1 MGYFENNKKTD
12 DAYFSGGN
20 HQFSNGE
27 HSGGTIYAKKD
38 VIIGTDA
45 TFSTADKNDIRVI
58 DKKSSVI
65 LSGARN
71 SVINVSISEVDSE
84 ANDGFYGRDFVEK
97 AKVEEGKVI
106 SAMIYEKDGKITGN
120 SFKYNGVWEY
130 TTPTGKQNYVFH
142 GVVVNPTVGTTP
154 TGKDYTKFSMAMNPV
169 KDEETQWANITCWN
183 NENNTLAD
191 RARKIFADHADQKK
205 KAIVV
210 CGNETEYNGR
220 KQYVGYRF
228 DLLD

>member
-1 MGYFENNKKTD
+1 MKLYIAQVDENKKLVVGKVTD
-12 DAYFSGGN
+12 VDFSEKVVN
-20 HQFSNGE
+20 V
-27 HSGGTIYAKKD
+27 TIEGSVWNKETQTEDLESLTIAFYNN
-38 VIIGTDA
+38 
-45 TFSTADKNDIRVI
+45 DKV
-58 DKKSSVI
+58 KM
-65 LSGARN
+65 
-71 SVINVSISEVDSE
+71 
-84 ANDGFYGRDFVEK
+84 RDFVEK

-191 RARKIFADHADQKK
+191 RAKKIFADHADQKK

>member
-1 MGYFENNKKTD
+1 MKLYIAQVDENKKLVVGKVTD
-12 DAYFSGGN
+12 VDFSEKVAN
-20 HQFSNGE
+20 V
-27 HSGGTIYAKKD
+27 TIEGSVWNKETQTEDLESLTIAFYNN
-38 VIIGTDA
+38 
-45 TFSTADKNDIRVI
+45 DKV
-58 DKKSSVI
+58 KM
-65 LSGARN
+65 
-71 SVINVSISEVDSE
+71 
-84 ANDGFYGRDFVEK
+84 RDFVEK

-106 SAMIYEKDGKITGN
+106 SVMIYEKDGKITGN

-191 RARKIFADHADQKK
+191 RARKSFADHADQKK

>member
-1 MGYFENNKKTD
+1 MKLYIAQVDENKKLVVGKVTD
-12 DAYFSGGN
+12 VDFSEKVAN
-20 HQFSNGE
+20 V
-27 HSGGTIYAKKD
+27 TIEGSVWNKETQTEDLESLTIAFYNN
-38 VIIGTDA
+38 
-45 TFSTADKNDIRVI
+45 DKV
-58 DKKSSVI
+58 KM
-65 LSGARN
+65 
-71 SVINVSISEVDSE
+71 
-84 ANDGFYGRDFVEK
+84 RDFVEN

>member
-1 MGYFENNKKTD
+1 MKLYIAQVDENKKLVVGKVTD
-12 DAYFSGGN
+12 VDFSEKVAN
-20 HQFSNGE
+20 V
-27 HSGGTIYAKKD
+27 TIEGSVWNKETQTEDLESLTIAFYNN
-38 VIIGTDA
+38 
-45 TFSTADKNDIRVI
+45 DKV
-58 DKKSSVI
+58 KM
-65 LSGARN
+65 
-71 SVINVSISEVDSE
+71 
-84 ANDGFYGRDFVEK
+84 RDFVEK

>member
-1 MGYFENNKKTD
+1 MKLYIAQIDENKKLVVGKVTKVD
-12 DAYFSGGN
+12 LSEKVAN
-20 HQFSNGE
+20 V
-27 HSGGTIYAKKD
+27 TIEGSVWNSETKTEDLESLTIAFYNN
-38 VIIGTDA
+38 
-45 TFSTADKNDIRVI
+45 DKV
-58 DKKSSVI
+58 KM
-65 LSGARN
+65 
-71 SVINVSISEVDSE
+71 
-84 ANDGFYGRDFVEK
+84 RDFVEK

-220 KQYVGYRF
+220 KQYVDYRF

>member
-1 MGYFENNKKTD
+1 MKLYIAKIDENKKLVVGKVTKVD
-12 DAYFSGGN
+12 LSEKVAN
-20 HQFSNGE
+20 V
-27 HSGGTIYAKKD
+27 TIEGSVWNPETQTEDLESLTISFYNN
-38 VIIGTDA
+38 
-45 TFSTADKNDIRVI
+45 DKVNM
-58 DKKSSVI
+58 
-65 LSGARN
+65 
-71 SVINVSISEVDSE
+71 
-84 ANDGFYGRDFVEK
+84 RDFVEK

-169 KDEETQWANITCWN
+169 KDEEKQWANITCWN

-210 CGNETEYNGR
+210 CGNKTEYNGR

>member
-1 MGYFENNKKTD
+1 MKLYIAQVDENKKLVVGKVTD
-12 DAYFSGGN
+12 VDFSEKVAN
-20 HQFSNGE
+20 
-27 HSGGTIYAKKD
+27 
-38 VIIGTDA
+38 VIIEGSVWNKETQTEDLESLTIA
-45 TFSTADKNDIRVI
+45 FYNNDKV
-58 DKKSSVI
+58 KM
-65 LSGARN
+65 
-71 SVINVSISEVDSE
+71 
-84 ANDGFYGRDFVEK
+84 RDFVEK

>member
-1 MGYFENNKKTD
+1 MKLYIAKIDENKKLVVGKVT
-12 DAYFSGGN
+12 
-20 HQFSNGE
+20 
-27 HSGGTIYAKKD
+27 
-38 VIIGTDA
+38 
-45 TFSTADKNDIRVI
+45 
-58 DKKSSVI
+58 
-65 LSGARN
+65 
-71 SVINVSISEVDSE
+71 EVDLSE
-84 ANDGFYGRDFVEK
+84 KVANVTIEGSVWNSETQTEDLESLTISFYNNDKVNMRDFVEK

-120 SFKYNGVWEY
+120 SFKYNGVWKY

-154 TGKDYTKFSMAMNPV
+154 TEKDYTKFSMAMNPV
-169 KDEETQWANITCWN
+169 KDEETQWASITCWN

-191 RARKIFADHADQKK
+191 RARKIFADHADQMK

>member
-1 MGYFENNKKTD
+1 MKLYIAQVDENKKLVVGKVTD
-12 DAYFSGGN
+12 VDFSEKVAN
-20 HQFSNGE
+20 V
-27 HSGGTIYAKKD
+27 TIEGSVWNKETQTEDLESLTIAFYNN
-38 VIIGTDA
+38 
-45 TFSTADKNDIRVI
+45 DKV
-58 DKKSSVI
+58 KM
-65 LSGARN
+65 
-71 SVINVSISEVDSE
+71 
-84 ANDGFYGRDFVEK
+84 RDFVEK

-191 RARKIFADHADQKK
+191 RAKKIFADHADQKK

>member
-1 MGYFENNKKTD
+1 MKLYIAQVDENKKLVVGKVTD
-12 DAYFSGGN
+12 VDFSEKVAN
-20 HQFSNGE
+20 V
-27 HSGGTIYAKKD
+27 TIEGSVWNKETQTEDLESLTIAFYNN
-38 VIIGTDA
+38 
-45 TFSTADKNDIRVI
+45 DKV
-58 DKKSSVI
+58 KM
-65 LSGARN
+65 
-71 SVINVSISEVDSE
+71 
-84 ANDGFYGRDFVEK
+84 RDFVEK

-220 KQYVGYRF
+220 NQYVGYRF

>member
-1 MGYFENNKKTD
+1 MKLYIARVDKNKKLVVGKVT
-12 DAYFSGGN
+12 
-20 HQFSNGE
+20 
-27 HSGGTIYAKKD
+27 
-38 VIIGTDA
+38 
-45 TFSTADKNDIRVI
+45 
-58 DKKSSVI
+58 
-65 LSGARN
+65 
-71 SVINVSISEVDSE
+71 EVDFSE
-84 ANDGFYGRDFVEK
+84 KVANVTIEGSVWNKETQTEDLESLTISFHNNDKVKMRDFVEK

-130 TTPTGKQNYVFH
+130 TTPTGKQNYAFH

-154 TGKDYTKFSMAMNPV
+154 TGKGYVKFSMAMNPV
-169 KDEETQWANITCWN
+169 KDEETQWASITCWN

-220 KQYVGYRF
+220 KKYVGYRF

>member
-1 MGYFENNKKTD
+1 MKLYIAPVDENKKLVVGKVTD
-12 DAYFSGGN
+12 VDFSEKVAN
-20 HQFSNGE
+20 V
-27 HSGGTIYAKKD
+27 TIEGSVWNKETQTEDLESLTIAFYNN
-38 VIIGTDA
+38 
-45 TFSTADKNDIRVI
+45 DKV
-58 DKKSSVI
+58 KM
-65 LSGARN
+65 
-71 SVINVSISEVDSE
+71 
-84 ANDGFYGRDFVEK
+84 RDFVEK

>member
-1 MGYFENNKKTD
+1 MKLYIAQVDENKKLVVGKVTD
-12 DAYFSGGN
+12 VDFSEKVAN
-20 HQFSNGE
+20 V
-27 HSGGTIYAKKD
+27 TIEGSVWNKETQTEDLESLTIAFYNN
-38 VIIGTDA
+38 
-45 TFSTADKNDIRVI
+45 DKV
-58 DKKSSVI
+58 KM
-65 LSGARN
+65 
-71 SVINVSISEVDSE
+71 
-84 ANDGFYGRDFVEK
+84 RDFVEK

-142 GVVVNPTVGTTP
+142 GVVVNPTVETTP

-191 RARKIFADHADQKK
+191 RAKKIFADHADQKK

>member
-1 MGYFENNKKTD
+1 MKLYIAKIDENKKLVVGKVTKVD
-12 DAYFSGGN
+12 LSEKVAN
-20 HQFSNGE
+20 V
-27 HSGGTIYAKKD
+27 TIEGSVWNSETQTEDLESLTISFYNN
-38 VIIGTDA
+38 
-45 TFSTADKNDIRVI
+45 DKVNM
-58 DKKSSVI
+58 
-65 LSGARN
+65 
-71 SVINVSISEVDSE
+71 
-84 ANDGFYGRDFVEK
+84 RDFVEK

>member
-1 MGYFENNKKTD
+1 MKLYIAQVDENKKLVVGKVTD
-12 DAYFSGGN
+12 VDFSEKVAN
-20 HQFSNGE
+20 V
-27 HSGGTIYAKKD
+27 TIEGSVWNKETQTEDLESLTIAFYNN
-38 VIIGTDA
+38 
-45 TFSTADKNDIRVI
+45 DKV
-58 DKKSSVI
+58 KM
-65 LSGARN
+65 
-71 SVINVSISEVDSE
+71 
-84 ANDGFYGRDFVEK
+84 RDFVEK

-191 RARKIFADHADQKK
+191 RAKKIFADHADQKK

-210 CGNETEYNGR
+210 CGNKTEYNGR

>member
-1 MGYFENNKKTD
+1 MKLYIAQVDENKKLVVGKVT
-12 DAYFSGGN
+12 
-20 HQFSNGE
+20 
-27 HSGGTIYAKKD
+27 
-38 VIIGTDA
+38 
-45 TFSTADKNDIRVI
+45 
-58 DKKSSVI
+58 
-65 LSGARN
+65 
-71 SVINVSISEVDSE
+71 EVDFSE
-84 ANDGFYGRDFVEK
+84 KIANVTIEGSVWNKETQTEDLESLTISFHNNDKVNMRDYVEK

-154 TGKDYTKFSMAMNPV
+154 TGKNYTKFSMAMNPV

-191 RARKIFADHADQKK
+191 RARKIFADHAEQKK

>member
-1 MGYFENNKKTD
+1 MKLYIAQVDENKKLVVGKVTD
-12 DAYFSGGN
+12 VDFSEN
-20 HQFSNGE
+20 VANV
-27 HSGGTIYAKKD
+27 TIEGSVWNKETQTEDLESLTIAFYNN
-38 VIIGTDA
+38 
-45 TFSTADKNDIRVI
+45 DKV
-58 DKKSSVI
+58 KM
-65 LSGARN
+65 
-71 SVINVSISEVDSE
+71 
-84 ANDGFYGRDFVEK
+84 RDFVEK
-97 AKVEEGKVI
+97 ANVEEGKVI

-191 RARKIFADHADQKK
+191 RARKIFADHAGQMK

>member
-1 MGYFENNKKTD
+1 MKLYIAKIDENKKLVVGKVTKVD
-12 DAYFSGGN
+12 FSEKVAN
-20 HQFSNGE
+20 V
-27 HSGGTIYAKKD
+27 TIEGSVWNSETQTEDLESLTIPFYNN
-38 VIIGTDA
+38 
-45 TFSTADKNDIRVI
+45 DKVNM
-58 DKKSSVI
+58 
-65 LSGARN
+65 
-71 SVINVSISEVDSE
+71 
-84 ANDGFYGRDFVEK
+84 RDFVEK